1 MAYGIRINNNSNNEI
16 FGYNTTASHFIT
28 QGSSTINKGSSVT
41 HSCEGME
48 ADNGNTVGVIVT
60 STNNYDSQYITVDRF
75 DNGTCIFSVDIYKK
89 LLYATHMKIKK
100 KQLAKLAFRVY
111 MIYSITADM
120 IVIGGIVY
128 IIFF

>member
-1 MAYGIRINNNSNNEI
+1 MWI
-16 FGYNTTASHFIT
+16 F
-28 QGSSTINKGSSVT
+28 TI
-41 HSCEGME
+41 
-48 ADNGNTVGVIVT
+48 
-60 STNNYDSQYITVDRF
+60 
-75 DNGTCIFSVDIYKK
+75 DIYKK

-100 KQLAKLAFRVY
+100 KQLAKLAFRAY